1 MKILI
6 IGDAGAGKSTLAKQL
21 ESQLEIPVYSTD
33 DFLWVKKFSIKA
45 EVNESVDKIKQVYGS
60 NNWIVEGTTNYLVEP
75 GFEPSDRIIYLGFT
89 GIFSQWRAL
98 IKRHYIRRD
107 ESWKHTILLM
117 RHVLYKRYKWGYKKN
132 DPTIL
137 EMVKPFEH
145 KLAVVQSRSAKE
157 NLSKVQMYLPTN
169 KN

>member
-21 ESQLEIPVYSTD
+21 ESQLGIPIYSTD
-33 DFLWVKKFSIKA
+33 DFLWKQKFSLKA
-45 EVNESVDKIKQVYGS
+45 EVNESVDKIRQIYS
-60 NNWIVEGTTNYLVEP
+60 SDNWIVEGTTNYLVEP

-89 GIFSQWRAL
+89 GILSQWFAL
-98 IKRHYIRRD
+98 IKRHFIRQD
-107 ESWKHTILLM
+107 ENWEHTILLM

-137 EMVKPFEH
+137 EMVRPFEH
-145 KLAVVQSRSAKE
+145 KLVVVQSRTAKE
-157 NLSKVQMYLPTN
+157 NLSKVQIYLPNN

>member
-21 ESQLEIPVYSTD
+21 ESQLGIPVYSTD
-33 DFLWVKKFSIKA
+33 DFLWVQKFSVKA
-45 EVNESVDKIKQVYGS
+45 EVHESVDKIKQVYRS
-60 NNWIVEGTTNYLVEP
+60 DNWIVEGTTNYLVEP

-89 GIFSQWRAL
+89 GILSQWWAL
-98 IKRHYIRRD
+98 IKRHYIRQD

-137 EMVKPFEH
+137 EMVKPFGD
-145 KLAVVQSRSAKE
+145 KLVVVQSRNAKE
-157 NLSKVQMYLPTN
+157 NLAKVQIHLPTN